1 MCVVASRGRSHKPV
15 TDRPGLRIDDSGI
28 HAGGRSG
35 PFSVFFWG
43 ARVWSCLPARDASTA
58 DDGTWTVAWPLLLKP
73 FLEGTAEVEVRDLD
87 TGATVF
93 AEEVRFGSG
102 TGRVSVTSAHGVPL
116 AIDKGGFLTPMFGDR
131 EEEQIRSLLDGCQTA
146 LAQFADMKVSAFL
159 AFGCLLGA
167 VREGRLIGHDN
178 DADLIYL
185 AAATHPVDVII
196 ESLRLERAFQARGW
210 RTRRMS
216 GGDFKLLAVSPHPK
230 TWEIDV
236 FAGFYRGKTLYS
248 IPSLGAKLGRDDLV
262 PLSSVTLEG
271 RALTAPAHPE
281 ALLAASYGP
290 GWRVP
295 DPTFRFDPPQR
306 TKRLIAGFLRGERKH
321 QRYWDDFYQV
331 RADAVPRGPSAFA
344 AHVTAQADGPVSI
357 IDVGTGTG
365 RDALHFARAG
375 WRVLGCDYSRAGVEY
390 ARAWAASEGLGAEFR
405 ALNLYDMRDV
415 LVSGASLARQRFDA
429 VYARFLVHALEAEGR
444 QNLWLVARSALRP
457 ARGRLYLEFRTEATR
472 HEYGEHFRQFVQPA
486 TVVAELEHH
495 GFEIEHCENG
505 HGLAVHKDEDPR
517 VCRIV
522 ANVRETA

>member
-1 MCVVASRGRSHKPV
+1 MVP
-15 TDRPGLRIDDSGI
+15 
-28 HAGGRSG
+28 
-35 PFSVFFWG
+35 
-43 ARVWSCLPARDASTA
+43 
-58 DDGTWTVAWPLLLKP
+58 WPLLLKP
-73 FLEGTAEVEVRDLD
+73 FLDGTTEVEIRDLD
-87 TGATVF
+87 FGAIVF
-93 AEEVRFGSG
+93 AEEVTFGSG
-102 TGRVSVTSAHGVPL
+102 TGPVSVTSAEGVPL

-131 EEEQIRSLLDGCQTA
+131 DEAQIQSLLDGCQTA
-146 LAQFADMKVSAFL
+146 LAQFAEMKVPAFL

-185 AAATHPVDVII
+185 AAATHPVDVIM

-216 GGDFKLLAVSPHPK
+216 GGDFKLAGSAD
-230 TWEIDV
+230 TARWEIDV

-248 IPSLGAKLGRDDLV
+248 IPSFGANLGRDELV

-271 RALTAPAHPE
+271 RAITAPANPE

-295 DPTFRFDPPQR
+295 DPTFRFDPSQR

-331 RADAVPRGPSAFA
+331 QAHAVPRSPSAFA
-344 AHVTAQADGPVSI
+344 EHVTGQADCPRSI

-390 ARAWAASEGLGAEFR
+390 ARAWAAAEGLAAEFR

-415 LVSGASLARQRFDA
+415 LISGASLARRSFDA

-486 TVVAELEHH
+486 TVIAELEHH
-495 GFEIEHCENG
+495 GFKIEHCENG
-505 HGLAVHKDEDPR
+505 RGLAVHKDEDPR
-517 VCRIV
+517 VCRII
-522 ANVRETA
+522 ASVRKTA